1 MKNPKRL
8 KTYAKITLGTAGA
21 LSAGDT
27 ADAGI
32 VYFDVAPDR
41 TINQA
46 TNPHLVSFGNIDL
59 TLGTFQLN
67 SNSGNNF
74 ELAYYSNALYV
85 IGGSIDFG
93 QSSPGN
99 AAKLTAGTA
108 ISGTLLSSWNN
119 AYVDFS
125 RSSGTVGNWA
135 GNNNAYAALRID
147 AGSGNFHYGWANIIT
162 STSAK
167 TATITGFAF
176 ESTANTAIQ
185 AGAIPEPSTHALLL
199 LTGMAGYFASRRRA
213 GAVTEPKALHDL
225 ALGARGIAEFRGNRE
240 A

>member
-1 MKNPKRL
+1 MKNSKRL

-32 VYFDVAPDR
+32 VYFDVAPDQ
-41 TINQA
+41 TINQI
-46 TNPHLVSFGNIDL
+46 TNPQQVSFGNIDL
-59 TLGTFQLN
+59 TYGTFQLN
-67 SNSGNNF
+67 STAGKSF
-74 ELAYYSNALYV
+74 LLAYNSSFFYV
-85 IGGSIDFG
+85 LGGSIDFG
-93 QSSPGN
+93 LSASTKVS
-99 AAKLTAGTA
+99 KLSAGTTINGA
-108 ISGTLLSSWNN
+108 LTSAWNN
-119 AYVDFS
+119 SYVNFS
-125 RSSGTVGNWA
+125 TNAGSLGNWA
-135 GNNNAYAALRID
+135 GNNNAYAALRISA
-147 AGSGNFHYGWANIIT
+147 AGGNFHYGWANIIT